1 MKIIKASRPDKDA
14 YYGDLAVYHGV
25 LHIYLEDVLVELDED
40 YELNY
45 YDDDDSWASGSDDG
59 NWYDGNTG
67 NVVLSQSQVLNRV
80 LGRLENEMSEE
91 PGVYNINGEFT
102 IPYTMKDNGLVE
114 IVYSECE
121 FYDLSVEEVY

>member
-1 MKIIKASRPDKDA
+1 MKIIKASRPDKDE

-45 YDDDDSWASGSDDG
+45 YEDDDSWASGSDDG

-80 LGRLENEMSEE
+80 LDSLEDEMSEE
-91 PGVYNINGEFT
+91 PGVYRINGEFT

>member
-14 YYGDLAVYHGV
+14 YYDDLAVYHGV

-45 YDDDDSWASGSDDG
+45 YDDDNSWASGSDDG

-67 NVVLSQSQVLNRV
+67 NVVLTQAKVLNRV
-80 LGRLENEMSEE
+80 LGSLENEMSEE

-102 IPYTMKDNGLVE
+102 IPYTMKDNGLVD

>member
-45 YDDDDSWASGSDDG
+45 YEGDDSWASGSDDG

-67 NVVLSQSQVLNRV
+67 NVVLTQSQVLNRV

-91 PGVYNINGEFT
+91 PGVYTINGEFT